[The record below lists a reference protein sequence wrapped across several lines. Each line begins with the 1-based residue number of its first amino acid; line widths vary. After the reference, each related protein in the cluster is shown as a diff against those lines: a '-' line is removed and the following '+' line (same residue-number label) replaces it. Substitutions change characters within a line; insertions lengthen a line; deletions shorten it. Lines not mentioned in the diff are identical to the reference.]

1 MCKRPRAGKALAM
14 ETHRNPAACAMW
26 HAGAWQDTWQAEDA
40 ARGTPTQLL
49 VAGEPTTFQALNATA
64 YGSQHLQASAG
75 LLESACIWQNASR
88 ARWIAAATSA
98 CSSPVIVLG
107 TSVSAGCGGGAP
119 RGACSVEYSWARFL
133 QDFIDLQLRRAGVPG
148 LRVRVN
154 LYSKNAVA
162 ARYYTHCTGAKVPPG
177 PGIVLLECATNLW
190 GSADKVRKEAASLV
204 RAVRRVA
211 PEKVIAFA
219 IWPSFQDT
227 IVPAVIRQLA
237 QVEGADVMDF
247 SHILK
252 QLQRGTNTKAFYWD
266 RVHPSPAGHALFA
279 AVVAR
284 FVAKGLIS
292 GGRGCCCA
300 SHVAINP
307 AVAVH
312 PTSDVPLEH
321 CFERADRLPI
331 AALSA
336 DSSWQI
342 TDEGKEG
349 VRKLGLLSRNQH
361 VGKRAR
367 ARHASLRG
375 L

>member
-1 MCKRPRAGKALAM
+1 MQTGS
-14 ETHRNPAACAMW
+14 NPAACAVW
-26 HAGAWQDTWQAEDA
+26 HAVAWQDTWQAEDA

-49 VAGEPTTFQALNATA
+49 VAGDPTTFEALNVTA
-64 YGSQHLQASAG
+64 YGSQHLRASAG

-88 ARWIAAATSA
+88 TRWSAAATST
-98 CSSPVIVLG
+98 SPSPVIVLG

-119 RGACSVEYSWARFL
+119 RGACSVGYSWARLL
-133 QDFIDLQLRRAGVPG
+133 QDFLDLQLRRAGVPG
-148 LRVRVN
+148 LRARVN
-154 LYSKNAVA
+154 VYSKNAVA
-162 ARYYTHCTGAKVPPG
+162 AGYYMHCTGAKVPPG
-177 PGIVLLECATNLW
+177 PGVVLLEVATNLW
-190 GSADKVRKEAASLV
+190 GSADGVRKEAAALV

-219 IWPSFQDT
+219 VWPAFTST
-227 IVPAVIRQLA
+227 MVPTVIRQVA

-252 QLQRGTNTKAFYWD
+252 QLQRGINTKAFYRD
-266 RVHPSPAGHALFA
+266 RVHPSTAGHALFA

-292 GGRGCCCA
+292 GGRGRCA
-300 SHVAINP
+300 PHVAIHP

-361 VGKRAR
+361 VEKSRD
-367 ARHASLRG
+367 
-375 L
+375 